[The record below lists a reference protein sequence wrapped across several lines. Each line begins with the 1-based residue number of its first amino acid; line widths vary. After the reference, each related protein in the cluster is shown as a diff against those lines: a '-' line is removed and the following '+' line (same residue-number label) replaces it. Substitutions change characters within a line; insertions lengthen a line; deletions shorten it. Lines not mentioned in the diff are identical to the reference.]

1 MRAGATGA
9 TRVTGVTRVTRVTGA
24 IRGMALASV
33 VVLGGALGGC
43 TGSAAGVGGRSP
55 VPPPPAL
62 AYRLF
67 VTNESSD
74 IVSRVVF
81 DPVHGARVE
90 GEIPVG
96 FMSADTDAPH
106 GVAVDPAG
114 EYLYV
119 TIAHGTPDG
128 WLWKLRAD
136 DGSVV
141 ARTTLGRFPASV
153 GTSPDGRFVFVVNF
167 NLHGDMVPSDL
178 SVIFAPDL
186 REVARITSC
195 LMPHGSRTSVSGSR
209 HYHVCMHSDQL
220 VELSL
225 ATFAISNR
233 FSLAPEHE
241 MRLEPDDTGPLHEGH
256 DPGQVCS
263 PTWVVPAEGVGADRF
278 VYVACNASNE
288 VVEVDVLSWA
298 VTRRFGTGARPYNLD
313 ISPDGRLIVVT
324 LKGGAA
330 VNVIDLESAQLL
342 AELPT
347 TREITHG
354 VVISPDGRYAFVT
367 NESIGGLP
375 GTLDVFDLAAL
386 ERVSSVELRLQPG
399 GVDLWRVDP
408 IGEGPLPEG
417 PPAGR
422 FP

>member
-1 MRAGATGA
+1 MRPG
-9 TRVTGVTRVTRVTGA
+9 VTGV
-24 IRGMALASV
+24 IRGVALPSLI
-33 VVLGGALGGC
+33 VLGGALGGC
-43 TGSAAGVGGRSP
+43 AGSTSGVGGRGP

-62 AYRLF
+62 EYRLF

-81 DPVHGARVE
+81 DPVRGARVE

-136 DGSVV
+136 DGYLV

-153 GTSPDGRFVFVVNF
+153 GTSPDGRFAFVVNF
-167 NLHGDMVPSDL
+167 NLHGDRVPSDL
-178 SVIFAPDL
+178 SVVFTPDL

-233 FSLAPEHE
+233 FSLAPDHE
-241 MRLEPDDTGPLHEGH
+241 MRLDPDDTGLLHEGH
-256 DPGQVCS
+256 DLGRVCS
-263 PTWVVPAEGVGADRF
+263 PTWVAPGKGAGADRF
-278 VYVACNASNE
+278 VYVACSASNE
-288 VVEVDVLSWA
+288 VVEVDVQSWT
-298 VTRRFGTGARPYNLD
+298 VTRRFETGPRPYNLD
-313 ISPDGRLIVVT
+313 TSPDGHLIVVT
-324 LKGGAA
+324 LRGGAA
-330 VNVIDLESAQLL
+330 VSVIDLESSQLL

-354 VVISPDGRYAFVT
+354 VVISPDSRYAFVT

-375 GTLDVFDLAAL
+375 GTLDIFDLAAL

-408 IGEGPLPEG
+408 VGEGPS
-417 PPAGR
+417 AGHS
-422 FP
+422 P

>member
-1 MRAGATGA
+1 
-9 TRVTGVTRVTRVTGA
+9 
-24 IRGMALASV
+24 MALVSA
-33 VVLGGALGGC
+33 LALGGC
-43 TGSAAGVGGRSP
+43 ASTGSGVSSRGP
-55 VPPPPAL
+55 VPPPPQFE
-62 AYRLF
+62 YRLF

-81 DPVHGARVE
+81 DPVGGARVE

-96 FMSADTDAPH
+96 IMPADTDAPH

-178 SVIFAPDL
+178 SVVFAPEM

-195 LMPHGSRTSVSGSR
+195 LMPHGSRTSVSGTH

-225 ATFAISNR
+225 ATFAISSR
-233 FSLAPEHE
+233 FSLAPGHE
-241 MRLEPDDTGPLHEGH
+241 MPLEVGNGH
-256 DPGQVCS
+256 DGPDGHDAAQVCS
-263 PTWVVPAEGVGADRF
+263 PTWVAPGKGERADRF
-278 VYVACNASNE
+278 VYVACSGANE
-288 VVEVDVLSWA
+288 VVEVDVQAWA
-298 VTRRFGTGARPYNLD
+298 VTRRFATGRGPYNLD
-313 ISPDGRLIVVT
+313 TSPDGRLVVAT

-330 VNVIDLESAQLL
+330 VTVIDLAAGEVL

-354 VVISPDGRYAFVT
+354 VVVSPDSRYAFVT

-408 IGEGPLPEG
+408 VGGGPA
-417 PPAGR
+417 AGR
-422 FP
+422 SP

>member
-1 MRAGATGA
+1 MRPG
-9 TRVTGVTRVTRVTGA
+9 VTGRSGRPGV
-24 IRGMALASV
+24 IRGVAVVSALT
-33 VVLGGALGGC
+33 LGGALGGC
-43 TGSAAGVGGRSP
+43 AGLTSGVGGRGP

-62 AYRLF
+62 EYRLF

-81 DPVHGARVE
+81 DPVRGARVE

-136 DGSVV
+136 DGSMV

-153 GTSPDGRFVFVVNF
+153 GTSPDGRFAFVVNF
-167 NLHGDMVPSDL
+167 NLHGDRVPSDL
-178 SVIFAPDL
+178 SVVFTPNL

-225 ATFAISNR
+225 TTFAISNR
-233 FSLAPEHE
+233 FSLAPGRE
-241 MRLEPDDTGPLHEGH
+241 MRLEPDDTGSLHEEH
-256 DPGQVCS
+256 DPGRLCS
-263 PTWVVPAEGVGADRF
+263 PTWVAPAKGAGADRF

-288 VVEVDVLSWA
+288 VVEVDVQSWT
-298 VTRRFGTGARPYNLD
+298 VTRRFETGPRPYNLD
-313 ISPDGRLIVVT
+313 TSPDGRLIVAT
-324 LKGGAA
+324 LRGGAA
-330 VNVIDLESAQLL
+330 VSVIDLEFSQLL

-375 GTLDVFDLAAL
+375 GTLDIFDLAAL

-408 IGEGPLPEG
+408 VGEGPSPEG
-417 PPAGR
+417 PSAGR
-422 FP
+422 SP